1 MTDGGPNVD
10 VRATAESGHDL
21 ETKPPPP
28 GNHKIAYDRTLP
40 LKPEQQKFSCLIL
53 YRWRRPF
60 KINK

>member
-40 LKPEQQKFSCLIL
+40 LKSEQQKFCLIL
-53 YRWRRPF
+53 YHWRKPF